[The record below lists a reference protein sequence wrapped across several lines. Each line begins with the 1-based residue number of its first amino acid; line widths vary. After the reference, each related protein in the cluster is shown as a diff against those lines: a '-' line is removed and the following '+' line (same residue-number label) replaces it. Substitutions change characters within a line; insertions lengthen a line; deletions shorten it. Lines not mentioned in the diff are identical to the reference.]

1 MPGSELLD
9 SFAEMSD
16 RTTRI
21 LYMEDDAGLGQ
32 LLKKRLRRSGYEVEW
47 VADGGA
53 GLERLQQAAFDVV
66 AIDYEMPVMNGLVV
80 LEKMQTIEDV
90 PPAIM
95 VSGAGEMDTA
105 IRAMKAGAADYVVK
119 TVDGS
124 YLELLPR
131 TIEKVLDKQR
141 LRAEAEAA
149 QRALQEKTELL
160 TLTLASISEGL
171 SVFDQ
176 DLRLR
181 TCNRVWFDLMG
192 CPDELEVAGSPLAS
206 FPALNA
212 QPDSQSG
219 QSVMADNIRMARD
232 GKEQVGEYRLANGRT
247 LEVRSGPMPDGGVVS
262 TYTDISARKAGED
275 EQRVAAAVFQTS
287 AEPMLITDMNV
298 RIQRCNPAFEALLG
312 YSIDELRGRNPALLA
327 SDDHDRA
334 FFDHLWATLQK
345 EGHWRGTIWH
355 RQKSGTLSAQ
365 QVSLSAI
372 VNDLG
377 QLEHVVAVYTDVT
390 EQIRREEGARYEA
403 YHDALTGLPNRS
415 LLFDRI
421 GHAIEIAKRDGKGF
435 AILFLDLDGFKPIND
450 NFGHRIGDILLQ
462 QVAQRLLSRCR
473 DSDTVARFGGDEFV
487 VLLRDSED
495 AQSVAGVAQSLI
507 EDTAEPVTIEE
518 QEHRINLSIGIAL
531 YPHHDTTP
539 DGLLKKADEAMY
551 EAKSKGKGCHRLYQ
565 IDSD

>member
-1 MPGSELLD
+1 MD